1 MTTPPPDSPLIAAAV
16 PTELTPTTPAA
27 TAEREPRGFAA
38 SYFAASVGIYLAIFA
53 PVLGGLSVKIQ
64 SLVPLERA
72 STELGLVTG
81 TGRSSPSSRSRWS
94 VAFPTG
100 PRRVP
105 ACASRGS
112 SPARSAPSS
121 RSSASDSHPT
131 SPSSSSRS
139 AAPSFF
145 SNFAQAALTATVAD
159 QVPERRRG
167 RISGLVGASS
177 SIGILIG
184 ALGLSLLPTDLLRSL
199 VPGAIGL
206 VAGLVFAFT
215 LKDRVLQRTPGG
227 FDVKAFLASFVF
239 NPRTHRNLGWAWLTK
254 ALIMF
259 GYAAVTSYLTLF
271 LATSF
276 GMKPVEQLQ
285 WNLYATI
292 VSVVFTVSFSI
303 LGGVFSDRLGRRR
316 SFVTTGGVLIGI
328 GTGTFVLAAV
338 VGSSAGLVV
347 VLVAEA
353 IIGAGAGM
361 FLAVDTALCIA
372 VLPNPDDTAKD
383 LGVLNIANTLPQT
396 IAPFLAG
403 IAIIPLGSALFGN
416 GYSLWFAFAGAVAVV
431 GALLVYRIKGV
442 R

>member
-1 MTTPPPDSPLIAAAV
+1 MTTPPPDSPLIAAAI

-81 TGRSSPSSRSRWS
+81 TGAFFALIAQPMVGRLSDRTTARTGMRKPWIIAGAIGTFLSLLGIGLAPN
-94 VAFPTG
+94 VA
-100 PRRVP
+100 VVLI
-105 ACASRGS
+105 
-112 SPARSAPSS
+112 
-121 RSSASDSHPT
+121 
-131 SPSSSSRS
+131 
-139 AAPSFF
+139 SFCGAQLF

-215 LKDRVLQRTPGG
+215 LKDRVLQRTPGR

-303 LGGVFSDRLGRRR
+303 IGGVFSDRLGRRR